1 MNSFIKVMSI
11 VDGIELCN
19 LVLLGFWASYLLIDI
34 RKIVNDIRFMFIFEF
49 FSKCLKF
56 PKY

>member
-11 VDGIELCN
+11 VDGIVLCN

-34 RKIVNDIRFMFIFEF
+34 RKIVNDI
-49 FSKCLKF
+49 
-56 PKY
+56 